1 MADAGLTALRQFS
14 FTTRP
19 YLAVDDA
26 TGAPI
31 GLDDLDVRVGWM
43 LDLISGAET
52 ELISRLWQSA
62 TFDVLAAGCD
72 SHGRKLPMHGH
83 VAAARLGWTPHYPDG
98 VYVPSRV
105 TRVVTA
111 QAVGTLRALAYRDTA
126 ITALSARFDP
136 ATGRIAAPT
145 TAAEYVPPGFARGV
159 VRQLTARSH
168 RTAGAA
174 DARLRITDMQ
184 APPQTSAMARLSAAD
199 RQLAHMT
206 VTDAVMTLTVTLP
219 TTAAPTARAQWRRV
233 RLTAAIPPHLHRRPI
248 SEWHLPTLVL
258 DHRGLLLR
266 CAATEAVPAADLTSG
281 TTAVGWTGLRPL
293 SVWPPSPHK
302 PRRVWSRTIGV
313 SRTTTEASGSSWH
326 ACKPKGNCC
335 TAKLLAC
342 AGSPRPHPPRS
353 EHNSTRRSPSST
365 GTAPLSASN
374 GQRSTGKW
382 RFTSAVRL
390 PTSLPR
396 RARR

>member
-1 MADAGLTALRQFS
+1 MADTGLTALRQFS

-43 LDLISGAET
+43 LDLVSGAEAQ
-52 ELISRLWQSA
+52 LLFRLWQPG

-72 SHGRKLPMHGH
+72 GQGRKLPMHGH

-145 TAAEYVPPGFARGV
+145 TAAECVPPGFARGV
-159 VRQLTARSH
+159 VRQLTARAR

-174 DARLRITDMQ
+174 DARLRITDVQ
-184 APPQTSAMARLSAAD
+184 APPRTSAIARLSAAD
-199 RQLAHMT
+199 RQLAHIT
-206 VTDAVMTLTVTLP
+206 VTDAVLTLTVKLP
-219 TTAAPTARAQWRRV
+219 TTVAPTGRAQWRRV
-233 RLTAAIPPHLHRRPI
+233 RVTAAIPPHLHRPPI
-248 SEWHLPTLVL
+248 SEWHVPTLVL

-266 CAATEAVPAADLTSG
+266 CAATEAVPAADVTSG
-281 TTAVGWTGLRPL
+281 TTAVGVDWSPSTLGAAAITADGPKGLVSDYRGWTYDDRGLGIKPARL
-293 SVWPPSPHK
+293 QQEGQLLHK
-302 PRRVWSRTIGV
+302 NGPTPRRPRHRRVRRCLPSAPQRLGV
-313 SRTTTEASGSSWH
+313 T
-326 ACKPKGNCC
+326 P
-335 TAKLLAC
+335 
-342 AGSPRPHPPRS
+342 
-353 EHNSTRRSPSST
+353 
-365 GTAPLSASN
+365 
-374 GQRSTGKW
+374 
-382 RFTSAVRL
+382 
-390 PTSLPR
+390 
-396 RARR
+396 